1 MYFNRITLVGRLTR
15 DPELRTTPEG
25 TSVVRFGL
33 AVNRGSRPDDET
45 DFFDIVAFGTTA
57 ETVANYL
64 TKGRLVL
71 VEGRVQTRTYTASDG
86 SQRKAWDVIATVVRF
101 LEPRSAVEAAT
112 PAAAAATAAEPT
124 PAESGGYDDIT
135 MEEPEPPAARTSAPR
150 SATPRTPQRPARTS
164 PPPQEEEPDFDLEFD
179 PSEIEDSD
187 DDPFR

>member
-57 ETVANYL
+57 ETVANYM

-86 SQRKAWDVIATVVRF
+86 TQRKAWDVIASVVRF
-101 LEPRSAVEAAT
+101 LEPRSAVEAAA
-112 PAAAAATAAEPT
+112 PAQAAATPEPAR
-124 PAESGGYDDIT
+124 PERGGYDDIT
-135 MEEPEPPAARTSAPR
+135 MEEPETPPARASAP
-150 SATPRTPQRPARTS
+150 SRTPQRPARAAT
-164 PPPQEEEPDFDLEFD
+164 PTPQEEEPDFDLEFD
-179 PSEIEDSD
+179 PEEIEDTD
-187 DDPFR
+187 EDPFR